1 MRVLNVGV
9 IIAFLLASTHMVVDH
24 GGGPRG
30 FVLIPHGNAL
40 PFHADDHDH
49 ESSGSHAPRHHD
61 ADTHT
66 HVEWY
71 TPAAGSDVPSQPIIA
86 VLSESGA
93 WLTVQR
99 SLVPPRMCVDASH
112 HPPSRV
118 PLYSRCCAFLA

>member
-24 GGGPRG
+24 GGGPKDV
-30 FVLIPHGNAL
+30 VLIPHVSTL

-71 TPAAGSDVPSQPIIA
+71 IPAAGSDVPSQPSTA
-86 VLSESGA
+86 VLIESDA
-93 WLTVQR
+93 ALTAPL
-99 SLVPPRMCVDASH
+99 SLVPPRMYVNASH

-118 PLYSRCCAFLA
+118 PLYSHCCDYLA

>member
-1 MRVLNVGV
+1 MRVLHFGV

-24 GGGPRG
+24 GGGPRD
-30 FVLIPHGNAL
+30 FVLISHVSAL
-40 PFHADDHDH
+40 PFHADDHGH

-71 TPAAGSDVPSQPIIA
+71 IPTVGPDVPSQPVIA
-86 VLSESGA
+86 VLSESDA
-93 WLTVQR
+93 ALTAPL
-99 SLVPPRMCVDASH
+99 SLVPPRIFVNVSH